1 MLRLLLS
8 KENAESICE
17 KFFFKKKR
25 RPEGDLIWINGVSI
39 GEAKTAIIIA
49 EQIKK
54 K

>member
-1 MLRLLLS
+1 ML
-8 KENAESICE
+8 KVFAKN
-17 KFFFKKKR
+17 FFFKKKR

-54 K
+54 IILNQKFY